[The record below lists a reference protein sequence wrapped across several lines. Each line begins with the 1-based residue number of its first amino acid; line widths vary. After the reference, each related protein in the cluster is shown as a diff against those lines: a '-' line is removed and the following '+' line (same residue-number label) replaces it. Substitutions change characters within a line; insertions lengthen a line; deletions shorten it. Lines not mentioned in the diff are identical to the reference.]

1 MIEELKLLGLT
12 DGEIKVYL
20 SLLKLGPSTNSPLA
34 RQAGLQSSTVYYC
47 LNSLIEK
54 GFVNYIKKGDR
65 KHFSALDPEDI
76 IAVLQRKESEL
87 QQQKQRI
94 KKAIPKLKQHQ
105 NVLQDRNTAE
115 VYEGLQGFQ
124 STFTEILRTLK
135 RGDRYE
141 AFVIEQALDEPKR
154 LKLLFIRHN
163 KMLKAKG
170 IKLRLLAPERMRSV
184 FEKLYGKHFLRT
196 YQQVRYTK
204 EKTPVGIT
212 VYKDT
217 VVTNIEENGR
227 PVSFKLTNKK
237 LADSYREYFSSAW
250 EKARP

>member
-20 SLLKLGPSTNSPLA
+20 ALLKLGPATNSPIA
-34 RQAGLQSSTVYYC
+34 RNTGLQSSTVYYC

-54 GFVNYIKKGDR
+54 GFVSYIKKGDR
-65 KHFSALDPEDI
+65 KHFSPLNPEDI
-76 IAVLQRKESEL
+76 LDVLSRKESEL

-94 KKAIPKLKQHQ
+94 KKAIPQLKQHQ
-105 NVLQDRNTAE
+105 NVTQIRNTAE
-115 VYEGLQGFQ
+115 VYEGFQGFQ
-124 STFTEILRTLK
+124 ATFTEILRTLK
-135 RGDRYE
+135 RGDKYE

-154 LKLLFIRHN
+154 LKLLFMRHN
-163 KMLKAKG
+163 KMLKEKG

-184 FEKLYGKHFLRT
+184 FEKLYGKHFLKT
-196 YQQVRYTK
+196 YQNVRYTK

-227 PVSFKLTNKK
+227 PISFKLTNNK
-237 LADSYREYFSSAW
+237 LADSYREYFNAVW
-250 EKARP
+250 ERAKP